1 IITAART
8 TIGAE
13 GNLVDPRPESSRHI
27 RLETPV
33 LTNDDLE
40 KLRQQKLVEFQTIT
54 LPILFKKSGGPEAME
69 QELEELFIKADQA
82 YEAGATL
89 LILSDR
95 GVDEEHVAIPAL
107 LAVSGLHH
115 HFIRKGTRTKVSI
128 LLESAEPREV
138 HHFAALLGYGA
149 EGINPYLALRTIE
162 DLIEQEDIV
171 GVPYKKAEA
180 SYVNAVTDGIIKVL
194 SKMGISTIQSYRGA
208 QIFE

>member
-95 GVDEEHVAIPAL
+95 GVDEEHVRSEEHTSELQSRENLVCRL
-107 LAVSGLHH
+107 LLEKQRSEEQMSGLH
-115 HFIRKGTRTKVSI
+115 
-128 LLESAEPREV
+128 
-138 HHFAALLGYGA
+138 
-149 EGINPYLALRTIE
+149 LR
-162 DLIEQEDIV
+162 DRL
-171 GVPYKKAEA
+171 
-180 SYVNAVTDGIIKVL
+180 
-194 SKMGISTIQSYRGA
+194 
-208 QIFE
+208 